1 MDDHI
6 MKDSSTYQLIL
17 QRGRIEGARDTL
29 LRQGLVKFS
38 QPADAAT
45 QSQIDGI
52 TDLEHLQALCERIL
66 SVSSWA
72 DLVAEA

>member
-1 MDDHI
+1 MDHV

-17 QRGRIEGARDTL
+17 QRGRIEGARDTVL
-29 LRQGLVKFS
+29 DMGSIKFG

-45 QSQIDGI
+45 QSQIEGI
-52 TDLEHLQALCERIL
+52 ADLDRLRALSERIL

-72 DLVAEA
+72 DLLAEA